1 MLTISIVTY
10 NSERII
16 RKTLN
21 SIVDNLPED
30 RFWELYLVDNKSHDQ
45 TVSIL
50 ARYAEKQK
58 RIVLIKSAHNLG
70 YGGGHNLAIR
80 AADSK
85 YHIICNPDIILHDDV
100 FTSMVSF
107 MDQNREVGIL
117 CPKFQYIDGRLQ
129 PLNKRYPT
137 VFDLFLRRF
146 LPRYLKPLF
155 LKRLNYY
162 AMIDLGYEN
171 ICDVPFVSGAFMFC
185 RTSALKQVNGF
196 DERYF
201 LYFED
206 ADLSRKIQR
215 EGYRTVYYP
224 YTKVTHGYGRASHK
238 EWHMMII
245 FIKSAILYF
254 NKWGYKFW

>member
-10 NSERII
+10 NSERVIG
-16 RKTLN
+16 KTLK
-21 SIVDNLPED
+21 SIIEHLPD
-30 RFWELYLVDNKSHDQ
+30 DLFDKLFLVDNQSRDL
-45 TVSIL
+45 TASIL
-50 ARYAEKQK
+50 SQYADEQK

-80 AADSK
+80 AADSQ
-85 YHIICNPDIILHDDV
+85 YHVICNPDIILHDDV
-100 FTSMVSF
+100 FTSLASF
-107 MDQNREVGIL
+107 MDQNREIGIV

-129 PLNKRYPT
+129 PLNRRYPT

-146 LPRYLKPLF
+146 LSRPIKPLF
-155 LKRLNYY
+155 QKRLNYY
-162 AMIDLGYEN
+162 EMLDIGYEN

-185 RTSALKQVNGF
+185 RTAALKQVNRF

-206 ADLSRKIQR
+206 ADLSRKFQR
-215 EGYRTVYYP
+215 KGYRTVYYP
-224 YTKVTHGYGRASHK
+224 YTKVTHGYERAAHK

-245 FIKSAILYF
+245 FIKSAIRYF
-254 NKWGYKFW
+254 NKWGYKFY